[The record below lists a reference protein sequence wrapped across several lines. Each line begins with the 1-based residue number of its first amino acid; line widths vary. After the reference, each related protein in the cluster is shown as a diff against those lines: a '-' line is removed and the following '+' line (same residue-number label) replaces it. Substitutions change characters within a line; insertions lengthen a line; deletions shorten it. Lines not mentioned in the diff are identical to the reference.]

1 MQTEA
6 ELEANRK
13 RGGGGTVHF
22 MNELPE
28 YKEIYERHYAE
39 ERKLEVTGRGR

>member
-1 MQTEA
+1 MASRELHNKYGFLGEKLQTEA

-28 YKEIYERHYAE
+28 YKKIYE
-39 ERKLEVTGRGR
+39 